1 MATQCFQSTSPQY
14 SPIPLGKSLAQNP
27 ISPHPLCLPQS
38 LRLLR
43 SHKYEFTL
51 ASDSRTQKCHHCWT
65 AIHHNS
71 DSTSTWKWTSST
83 TGPNLMGIQGVGL
96 TYQPQERD
104 LFMQVRPLYSQR
116 QQRDNSVIS
125 PNLSDYAV
133 ISNEACSA
141 SCSFILLLSQSR
153 KKFSGAGCFM
163 YLKASLWFVSII
175 IFFYLS
181 PYL

>member
-1 MATQCFQSTSPQY
+1 MATQCFQSTSLQY
-14 SPIPLGKSLAQNP
+14 SPTPLGKSLAQNP

-51 ASDSRTQKCHHCWT
+51 ASDSRTQKCHHCWM

-104 LFMQVRPLYSQR
+104 LFIQVCLYTITDNNKIIVLFPLIFLTMGSSQMR
-116 QQRDNSVIS
+116 HV
-125 PNLSDYAV
+125 PHLV
-133 ISNEACSA
+133 A
-141 SCSFILLLSQSR
+141 SFCFWLKVERSFQVQDALCTWRLRCDL
-153 KKFSGAGCFM
+153 
-163 YLKASLWFVSII
+163 
-175 IFFYLS
+175 
-181 PYL
+181 